1 MTVQTLNRVL
11 RTIKEHSLTEKDSK
25 VLVALSG
32 GADSVALTHILYS
45 ISKELGITLFSA
57 HLNHGIRGEE
67 ALRDEKFALE
77 FSKSLGIECF
87 IKRVDIPKIS
97 NGISEELVGRNERY
111 KFFDELCQK
120 HGISSVATA
129 HNKNDNA
136 ETLLMNF
143 MRGAT
148 LGGLS
153 GIPYQRGNIIRP
165 LLDISREEIE
175 EYCRQNNLS
184 YVIDSTNLEEDYTR
198 NKIRLSLIPEI
209 QKEFNPSF
217 VSTVTSNAQ
226 YIFDDNDYIEKIT
239 QKEYDDNVKNGK
251 VSIKYITSLH
261 NSIQRRIIYK
271 MICQAYGCNYDVSS
285 KYIEAVYNLLTSK
298 SSGKS
303 VDLGSGVKACI
314 EYDTLIISKKI
325 NTPTDFEY
333 TLPIGEEIY
342 IKEAGIYIKAI
353 YTDTDS
359 GDCFSLSPDT
369 VIKVRNRRS
378 GDVFFPSGM
387 EGSKKIKQY
396 FTDEKIP
403 LSQRNKIC
411 IITFD
416 DQIGY
421 ILGKRRDR
429 RFDFKNS
436 GIKLLYRQEE
446 I

>member
-11 RTIKEHSLTEKDSK
+11 RTIKEHSLIKSGSK

-32 GADSVALTHILYS
+32 GADSVALTHILHS
-45 ISKELGITLFSA
+45 ISKELGITLCSA

-97 NGISEELVGRNERY
+97 NGISEELAGRNERY
-111 KFFDELCQK
+111 KFFNEICK
-120 HGISSVATA
+120 EYEISSVATA

-184 YVIDSTNLEEDYTR
+184 YVVDSTNLEEDYTR
-198 NKIRLSLIPEI
+198 NKIRLSLIPKI
-209 QKEFNPSF
+209 QNEFNPSF
-217 VSTVTSNAQ
+217 ISTVTSNAQ
-226 YIFDDNDYIEKIT
+226 YIFDDNDYIEKLT
-239 QKEYDDNVKNGK
+239 QKEYNDNVKNGTI
-251 VSIKYITSLH
+251 SIKYITSLH
-261 NSIQRRIIYK
+261 RSIQRRIIYK
-271 MICQAYGCNYDVSS
+271 MICASYGCNYDVSS
-285 KYIEAVYNLLTSK
+285 KYIEAVYNLLASK
-298 SSGKS
+298 NSGKS
-303 VDLGSGVKACI
+303 VDLGNDVKACI
-314 EYDTLIISKKI
+314 EYDTLIISKKT
-325 NTPTDFEY
+325 NTNAEFEY
-333 TLPIGEEIY
+333 ILPIDEEIY
-342 IKEAGIYIKAI
+342 VKEAGIYIKAI

-387 EGSKKIKQY
+387 NGSKKIKEY
-396 FTDEKIP
+396 FIDEKIP

-411 IITFD
+411 IITFN

-421 ILGKRRDR
+421 VLGKRRDR
-429 RFDFKNS
+429 RFNFKNS

>member
-11 RTIKEHSLTEKDSK
+11 RTIKEHSLIKSGSK

-32 GADSVALTHILYS
+32 GADSVALTHILHS
-45 ISKELGITLFSA
+45 LSVELDITLFSA
-57 HLNHGIRGEE
+57 HLNHGIRGAE
-67 ALRDEKFALE
+67 ALRDESFALE

-87 IKRVDIPKIS
+87 IKRVDIPKLS

-111 KFFDELCQK
+111 RFFDELCK
-120 HGISSVATA
+120 NNGISYVATA

-148 LGGLS
+148 LSGLS

-175 EYCRQNNLS
+175 EYCSQNNLG
-184 YVIDSTNLEEDYTR
+184 YVTDSTNLEEDYTR
-198 NKIRLSLIPEI
+198 NKIRLSLIPKI
-209 QKEFNPSF
+209 KNEFNPSF

-239 QKEYDDNVKNGK
+239 QKEYNNNVKNGR
-251 VSIKYITSLH
+251 VSISYISSLH
-261 NSIQRRIIYK
+261 ISIQKRIIYK
-271 MICQAYGCNYDVSS
+271 MICHAYGCSFDVSS
-285 KYIEAVYNLLTSK
+285 KYTEAAYKLLAMGN
-298 SSGKS
+298 SGKS
-303 VDLGSGVKACI
+303 VDLGNGVKARI
-314 EYDTLIISKKI
+314 EYDTLIISKEVS
-325 NTPTDFEY
+325 TTADFEY
-333 TLPIGEEIY
+333 VLPLNEEVY

-353 YTDTDS
+353 HTDTDN
-359 GDCFSLSPDT
+359 GDCFTVSPDT
-369 VIKVRNRRS
+369 TIKVRNRRS

-387 EGSKKIKQY
+387 KGSKKIKEY

-403 LSQRNKIC
+403 LSQRDKIC
-411 IITFD
+411 IITFND
-416 DQIGY
+416 EIGY

-429 RFDFKNS
+429 RFDFKNT